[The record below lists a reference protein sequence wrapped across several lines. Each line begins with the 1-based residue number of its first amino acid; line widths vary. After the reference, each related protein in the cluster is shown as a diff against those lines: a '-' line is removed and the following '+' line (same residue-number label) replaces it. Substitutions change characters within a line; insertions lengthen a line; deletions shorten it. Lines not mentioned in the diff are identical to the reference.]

1 MVFSVYEKCV
11 ELLDKFYDGD
21 LPLKDQRKLIDM
33 ISDEFSRSK
42 VKQYLL
48 DEANSAWNSKKV
60 KGSKEEKEDFLVAYE
75 EKNKIPLL
83 KTRIKDLLKEFPIF
97 SRLEHFFIRY
107 LEVRLND
114 MKLFLIID
122 NETTMFVQKYAENP
136 LQEFRGDKGVVK
148 PYYLPEHLA
157 VGKLKL
163 TPESLQK
170 SRTNFSISIWMSLL
184 PPVLGMD
191 FKEKEVSAIKLVIL
205 F

>member
-1 MVFSVYEKCV
+1 M
-11 ELLDKFYDGD
+11 ELLDKYYDGD
-21 LPLKDQRKLIDM
+21 LPLKDQKKVIEL

-97 SRLEHFFIRY
+97 CRLEHFFIRY
-107 LEVRLND
+107 LEVSRSD
-114 MKLFLIID
+114 IKLSVIMD
-122 NETTMFVQKYAENP
+122 NETLVFVQKYAENP
-136 LQEFRGDKGVVK
+136 LQEFRGDNGIQK
-148 PYYLPEHLA
+148 PYYLPEHLV

-163 TPESLQK
+163 TLESLQK
-170 SRTNFSISIWMSLL
+170 SRTNFSISI
-184 PPVLGMD
+184 
-191 FKEKEVSAIKLVIL
+191 
-205 F
+205 